1 MPDLPEVKTMQDID
15 RQTRLQALADSLD
28 DLIDFAEQED
38 DFLLAAK
45 VDEVR
50 VHLADRYFVAR

>member
-1 MPDLPEVKTMQDID
+1 MHDAD
-15 RQTRLQALADSLD
+15 RQIRLQALADSLN
-28 DLIDFAEQED
+28 DLIVFAEQED

-50 VHLADRYFVAR
+50 VRFTDRYVATK

>member
-1 MPDLPEVKTMQDID
+1 MQDID